1 MVTGAVGGGGLST
14 LASAGMKAAGLPNI
28 GRLTTANVVGGLL
41 EGTVQ
46 GIGDRPDDPLKGGAW
61 GGAFGTGGA
70 LVGEGLSALSR
81 ARLEKAARAGLK
93 GQYDPSAIAVDDITL
108 NDRLMPEGATGEVI
122 QLPKL
127 DFDGA
132 KDPSFDSGPF
142 NVDEPKSFSGWRY
155 DSDLEGLSTEKP
167 TGLYFSLES
176 NDFYKRQGFGDIQ
189 TEAIIKPLNP
199 LELMVDTDMS
209 SGTATL
215 NHLLGED
222 STIDITSDIPH
233 LKSLV
238 QSKYP
243 NLDYSRVRDEFDY
256 INIYAAQL
264 AKENGYDAIIL
275 RVKDNP
281 QFDEIVALKPD
292 IVKMNSKEFGIE
304 FVDPSV
310 SLSGHSSLDTAST
323 EAINRMKAGVS
334 FFGMDPG
341 GGIYP
346 LANTVDAIDAPIRP
360 GHVKIQMNAD
370 GSKSVVSGR
379 PNATQTRSISDGDF
393 TIKEEAPELVG
404 ELELDL
410 DGPSVVW
417 KTDSHGNKYPDVTMD
432 IGGNKSEPQKFYR
445 ETNFNSLRDLIGVY
459 SSDPYADAHNTL
471 FVSNNKDLALGQGNN
486 KGVLVEFDDISDLR
500 GSQNHLGQPQ
510 LVSKT
515 KPGDLSELDSSHGS
529 EYVFRDKPNK
539 LFDRITK
546 ITIDSTKTPVSKSML
561 GYYDNIL
568 SQSGFT
574 KTVDGPI
581 ITYEKSVPRSEFKL
595 DLDGPS
601 VVWKTDSHGNK
612 YPDVTMDMGGKN
624 IPPGSEIPISPEIDD
639 QIESITR
646 QFEEKMRGPKT
657 EKAVAE
663 SVGEVEG
670 TLTWF
675 DNLISTLKSLKADQP
690 NQPRSRVMKESG
702 KWSGKRLPV
711 RHLSTLETI
720 IRKVQ
725 GQLIKQGS
733 IGGLKRNVSL
743 AAAAAE
749 QTTEEGQKF
758 VKFFTD
764 LLWNQKADAEA
775 MIGKGNNLIISIQE
789 KMMQVAKDS
798 GIPYSQIN
806 ESLRRAHIRN
816 DYSEIPDEELK
827 GLAQQFGKFLWEDG
841 GKILAA
847 HHNDPKIA
855 KGIIYR
861 GINYLHDSY
870 LGLKVEPEKWLNNRA
885 IEDPE
890 SFKKV
895 MSWATRKL
903 IEAGNVPKN
912 PDGSTNFALLEEN
925 ATGLVTQLLL
935 KSREGT
941 ASVPLRG
948 ATSSID
954 FDPLKTTQGE
964 IETRFTDLLDSTA
977 EKMRLEAEGLGE
989 GAVYTRP
996 KIDSIFEPFLEN
1008 VPEESARRIR
1018 NTYTKLVLDKA
1029 GIELPPGEKVDYQ
1042 VVRNLIDE
1050 ETSERLFREAIR
1062 EEDMPEYLR
1071 KFLGGRSGF
1080 IESAQE
1086 SLGKIAHNVSV
1097 ISMYKQMT
1105 DAGLEAGVLSPVP
1118 GPGWVQVSSP
1128 SKLGFGAG
1136 FGDIYAPPQLAKVMN
1151 DSIDAADKIGLV
1163 NRLYNTMKLG
1173 KILTVPS
1180 MMRNVVSGV
1189 WDSVA
1194 NGEFLNPKWWESM
1207 GTSRAAAV
1215 KGILNGN
1222 DQMTKAALANPAM
1235 RDAIYKTFR
1244 VEKYLNDPSFAP
1256 VFIDLVKKNF
1266 FQGGSEREVQ
1276 VLADIVARQEAGQG
1290 DFSGQILQEMAGVFA
1305 RIYQSPDEF
1314 FKINAYFTRLSELK
1328 WAEGSS
1334 PTLDKLDEIAA
1345 EMVKDTYQHYDYTP
1359 PIARSLSKLPLGP
1372 TFITFPIEKLRNTK
1386 NLVTETVWYLERAA
1400 NAAVKEGDLGKS
1412 LRYTT
1417 LGTKKMAGM
1426 AAGLYM
1432 AYEAA
1437 KETNEFLFGMDD
1449 EKQAALS
1456 EIVQFRGSK
1465 GSPIIY
1471 LDYDPQKHTA
1481 EFIDFS
1487 GANPFPHVAASIRI
1501 LDDTGKDWDQKLEE
1515 IKDELSQIYTPTG
1528 IFTKAIA
1535 EAATGRSVRSVTD
1548 IGNSPRYDT
1557 NPDAPGGSMWPP
1569 FGDAS
1574 PTTKQEQAGRTL
1586 YRFYR
1591 NTAPGVLTQGE
1602 ALGRAATG
1610 SEFGSRKFSLAG
1622 EAMYYSTGLRP
1633 TQVDLT
1639 TGMKFAVRENKDQ
1652 LSDLRQSWVNGARGI
1667 PEGDIKSFAELRKTK
1682 QAELDRLMKDARYFS
1697 SVAQRI
1703 DFSYEDI
1710 DRMFEA
1716 SDSRVYTKKIREAIL
1731 DGYDIGIEDLW
1742 NYE

>member
-1 MVTGAVGGGGLST
+1 MADFFSQFSSQKTSQKPDFFSQFNKEEEDKPDFFSQFSGAAHQSVWGSLSPSQKLATTLASPLTALLPEGGMKDTATALVNRGLDSTSGFVYGLGELMADNPNPLNPLSVILSKTIDSGEVPELTDQPDSDRKTYARNEMTGLVDEMIEQAKSESGMPNTITALDWTTRIGAPMATGAVGGGGLST

-28 GRLTTANVVGGLL
+28 GRLTTANVLGGLL

-70 LVGEGLSALSR
+70 LLGERLSALSR
-81 ARLEKAARAGLK
+81 ARLEKAARARLK

-142 NVDEPKSFSGWRY
+142 NVEDE
-155 DSDLEGLSTEKP
+155 
-167 TGLYFSLES
+167 
-176 NDFYKRQGFGDIQ
+176 
-189 TEAIIKPLNP
+189 
-199 LELMVDTDMS
+199 
-209 SGTATL
+209 
-215 NHLLGED
+215 
-222 STIDITSDIPH
+222 
-233 LKSLV
+233 
-238 QSKYP
+238 
-243 NLDYSRVRDEFDY
+243 
-256 INIYAAQL
+256 L
-264 AKENGYDAIIL
+264 AKFRAMQE
-275 RVKDNP
+275 P
-281 QFDEIVALKPD
+281 E
-292 IVKMNSKEFGIE
+292 IE

-346 LANTVDAIDAPIRP
+346 IANTVDAIDAPIRP

-393 TIKEEAPELVG
+393 TIKEEVPELVG

-410 DGPSVVW
+410 DGPSR
-417 KTDSHGNKYPDVTMD
+417 
-432 IGGNKSEPQKFYR
+432 F
-445 ETNFNSLRDLIGVY
+445 
-459 SSDPYADAHNTL
+459 
-471 FVSNNKDLALGQGNN
+471 
-486 KGVLVEFDDISDLR
+486 
-500 GSQNHLGQPQ
+500 
-510 LVSKT
+510 
-515 KPGDLSELDSSHGS
+515 
-529 EYVFRDKPNK
+529 
-539 LFDRITK
+539 
-546 ITIDSTKTPVSKSML
+546 
-561 GYYDNIL
+561 
-568 SQSGFT
+568 
-574 KTVDGPI
+574 
-581 ITYEKSVPRSEFKL
+581 
-595 DLDGPS
+595 
-601 VVWKTDSHGNK
+601 
-612 YPDVTMDMGGKN
+612 
-624 IPPGSEIPISPEIDD
+624 SPEVDD
-639 QIESITR
+639 QIESIAR
-646 QFEEKMRGPKT
+646 QFEEKMRGTKT

-690 NQPRSRVMKESG
+690 NQPHSRVMKESG

-775 MIGKGNNLIISIQE
+775 MIVKGNDLIISIQE
-789 KMMQVAKDS
+789 KMIQVAKDS

-841 GKILAA
+841 GKSLAA

-903 IEAGNVPKN
+903 IEADNVPKN

-996 KIDSIFEPFLEN
+996 KIDSVFEPFLEN

-1029 GIELPPGEKVDYQ
+1029 GISLPPGEKVDYQ
-1042 VVRNLIDE
+1042 VIRNLIDE

-1097 ISMYKQMT
+1097 INMYKQMT

-1128 SKLGFGAG
+1128 SKLGFGSG

-1173 KILTVPS
+1173 KILTIPS

-1244 VEKYLNDPSFAP
+1244 VDKYLNDPSFAP
-1256 VFIDLVKKNF
+1256 AFIDLVKKNF

-1276 VLADIVARQEAGQG
+1276 MLAEIVARQEAGQG

-1305 RIYQSPDEF
+1305 RVYQSPDEF
-1314 FKINAYFTRLSELK
+1314 FKINAYATRLSELK
-1328 WAEGSS
+1328 WAEGPS
-1334 PTLDKLDEIAA
+1334 PTLDKLDDVAA

-1386 NLVTETVWYLERAA
+1386 NLVTETVWYLEQAA
-1400 NAAVKEGDLGKS
+1400 NAAVKEGDLPKS

-1487 GANPFPHVAASIRI
+1487 GVNPFPHVAASIRI

-1515 IKDELSQIYTPTG
+1515 IKDELSQIYIPTG

-1557 NPDAPGGSMWPP
+1557 NPNAPGGSMWPP

-1574 PTTKQEQAGRTL
+1574 PTTEQEQAGRTL

-1622 EAMYYSTGLRP
+1622 EAMYYMTGLRP